1 MVRDDR
7 PPMGLEGT
15 SPPPEM
21 ADDGYGYV
29 SSPGKPQPRMGGSRP
44 GPRGLALSSAAAQT
58 ATLRGSRMT
67 PPGSPGGGGG
77 GGGEHTNGY
86 YEVYPRGGGRKPALL
101 VQLESLLSEQLR
113 LSEKL
118 ASVKG
123 GIHGS
128 DYRDESGALALEAHR
143 AVFDAFINAFTTYR
157 PLLTKVKEHYDRSL
171 DRALRS
177 EHENVQMRS
186 ELKAMELRK
195 GREVETAR
203 AEAIATAATFRG
215 DVQQRLAKQT
225 ARAEEAEKERDEARA
240 QIERLVAEL
249 EAAKATCGEAVEQ
262 ARVLKEA
269 ALKESS
275 WAQDP
280 AMESMMALSV
290 GPVPKNFARADA
302 TLIDGEGGL
311 TVPKEEGEEPPAG
324 EGEEP
329 EPAGEEPEATPETEA
344 EADAKDA

>member
-21 ADDGYGYV
+21 ADDAYGYV
-29 SSPGKPQPRMGGSRP
+29 GSPGKPQPRTGGSRP

-58 ATLRGSRMT
+58 ATLGRSRAT
-67 PPGSPGGGGG
+67 PPGSPGGG

-101 VQLESLLSEQLR
+101 VQLESLLAEQLR

-123 GIHGS
+123 GIHGA

-157 PLLTKVKEHYDRSL
+157 PLLTKVKEHYDRAL

-240 QIERLVAEL
+240 EVARLVEEL
-249 EAAKATCGEAVEQ
+249 EETRAKCAEAVEER
-262 ARVLKEA
+262 RVLKEA

-290 GPVPKNFARADA
+290 GPVPKKFPRADA
-302 TLIDGEGGL
+302 TLVDGEGGL
-311 TVPKEEGEEPPAG
+311 SAPTKDAEGGEEEGEKAEAAVEDAEAAP
-324 EGEEP
+324 EGE
-329 EPAGEEPEATPETEA
+329 AETET
-344 EADAKDA
+344 KDE

>member
-1 MVRDDR
+1 M
-7 PPMGLEGT
+7 
-15 SPPPEM
+15 
-21 ADDGYGYV
+21 
-29 SSPGKPQPRMGGSRP
+29 
-44 GPRGLALSSAAAQT
+44 
-58 ATLRGSRMT
+58 
-67 PPGSPGGGGG
+67 
-77 GGGEHTNGY
+77 
-86 YEVYPRGGGRKPALL
+86 L

-240 QIERLVAEL
+240 QALFERCAVVY
-249 EAAKATCGEAVEQ
+249 EAAYGPDHDETKDAQ
-262 ARVLKEA
+262 QHARVSGERAAEKEKQLQLA
-269 ALKESS
+269 TE
-275 WAQDP
+275 QDSE
-280 AMESMMALSV
+280 AR
-290 GPVPKNFARADA
+290 VP
-302 TLIDGEGGL
+302 G
-311 TVPKEEGEEPPAG
+311 
-324 EGEEP
+324 
-329 EPAGEEPEATPETEA
+329 
-344 EADAKDA
+344 

>member
-1 MVRDDR
+1 
-7 PPMGLEGT
+7 
-15 SPPPEM
+15 
-21 ADDGYGYV
+21 
-29 SSPGKPQPRMGGSRP
+29 
-44 GPRGLALSSAAAQT
+44 
-58 ATLRGSRMT
+58 
-67 PPGSPGGGGG
+67 
-77 GGGEHTNGY
+77 
-86 YEVYPRGGGRKPALL
+86 
-101 VQLESLLSEQLR
+101 
-113 LSEKL
+113 
-118 ASVKG
+118 
-123 GIHGS
+123 
-128 DYRDESGALALEAHR
+128 
-143 AVFDAFINAFTTYR
+143 VFDAFINAFTTYR

-344 EADAKDA
+344 EADAKDE

>member
-1 MVRDDR
+1 
-7 PPMGLEGT
+7 
-15 SPPPEM
+15 
-21 ADDGYGYV
+21 
-29 SSPGKPQPRMGGSRP
+29 
-44 GPRGLALSSAAAQT
+44 
-58 ATLRGSRMT
+58 MT
-67 PPGSPGGGGG
+67 PPGSPGGGVG

-186 ELKAMELRK
+186 ELKAIELRK

-249 EAAKATCGEAVEQ
+249 EAAKATCGEAVELG
-262 ARVLKEA
+262 AGSRDGVDDGA
-269 ALKESS
+269 VRGTR
-275 WAQDP
+275 AQELRQGGCH
-280 AMESMMALSV
+280 AHRRRGRL
-290 GPVPKNFARADA
+290 
-302 TLIDGEGGL
+302 DGSEGG
-311 TVPKEEGEEPPAG
+311 GRRASRG
-324 EGEEP
+324 
-329 EPAGEEPEATPETEA
+329 
-344 EADAKDA
+344 

>member
-1 MVRDDR
+1 
-7 PPMGLEGT
+7 MGLEGT

-21 ADDGYGYV
+21 ADDAYGYV
-29 SSPGKPQPRMGGSRP
+29 GSPGKPQPRTGGSRP

-58 ATLRGSRMT
+58 ATLGRSRAT
-67 PPGSPGGGGG
+67 PPGSPGGGG

-101 VQLESLLSEQLR
+101 VQLESLLAEQLR

-123 GIHGS
+123 GIHGA

-157 PLLTKVKEHYDRSL
+157 PLLTKVKEHYDRAL

-225 ARAEEAEKERDEARA
+225 ARAEEAAARA
-240 QIERLVAEL
+240 AFIRSRSRSTG
-249 EAAKATCGEAVEQ
+249 K
-262 ARVLKEA
+262 R
-269 ALKESS
+269 
-275 WAQDP
+275 
-280 AMESMMALSV
+280 
-290 GPVPKNFARADA
+290 
-302 TLIDGEGGL
+302 
-311 TVPKEEGEEPPAG
+311 
-324 EGEEP
+324 
-329 EPAGEEPEATPETEA
+329 
-344 EADAKDA
+344 